1 MFLQWVTDCS
11 FAAAQA
17 RAHDAGMRIG
27 LIADLAVGMDPAGS
41 HAWSQPN
48 DILRDLMIGAPP
60 DLFSPNGQN
69 WGITSFSPR
78 ALMTT
83 GFAPFL
89 ATVRAALRNA
99 GGVRIDHIIGL
110 QRLWLVPRGAAAAE
124 GAYFN
129 YPLTDLL
136 RLLALELYRHK
147 AVVIGED
154 LGTVP
159 EGFRDKLNAAWHS
172 WYARPVVRTQCRH
185 VSRRQVR
192 WERTSIAMTSTHDLP
207 TLAGWWR
214 GDDINVRAAHGLLGV
229 EHDVGGIARR
239 ARKDRAAL
247 WRAFQA
253 AGPEQGLRRRTDE
266 TQTFVGAAI
275 RFVASTPAAL
285 FLLPLE
291 DALGLTEQPN
301 LPGTI
306 DQHPNW
312 RRRTHRSVDR
322 LLNNAGVI
330 GGLGGPTLRAPAMR
344 SWRGCVPALQRP
356 YYVNISTRKIAK

>member
-1 MFLQWVTDCS
+1 MGDALFVCS
-11 FAAAQA
+11 SAGQGA
-17 RAHDAGMRIG
+17 RCRHANWID
-27 LIADLAVGMDPAGS
+27 LDLAVGMDPAGS

-48 DILRDLMIGAPP
+48 DILRDLVIGAPP

-89 ATVRAALRNA
+89 ATVRTALRNA
-99 GGVRIDHIIGL
+99 GGVHVDHIIGL
-110 QRLWLVPRGAAAAE
+110 QRLWLVPRGAAAAD

-136 RLLALELYRHK
+136 RLLALESHRHK

-159 EGFRDKLNAAWHS
+159 AGFRDKLKQHGIHGMRVLWFERSSIRFAAPDDGS
-172 WYARPVVRTQCRH
+172 VTGV
-185 VSRRQVR
+185 
-192 WERTSIAMTSTHDLP
+192 AMTSTHDLP

-229 EHDVGGIARR
+229 GYDVEALHAER
-239 ARKDRAAL
+239 AKDRAAL

-253 AGPEQGLRRRTDE
+253 AGIVTGLRPSADE

-291 DALGLTEQPN
+291 DALGLNEQPN

-306 DQHPNW
+306 NQHPNW

-322 LLNNAGVI
+322 LLNNASVI
-330 GGLGGPTLRAPAMR
+330 GGLGRQRYGH
-344 SWRGCVPALQRP
+344 LQ
-356 YYVNISTRKIAK
+356 